1 MGAGKTLVRSVNLTI
16 LPIFRH
22 EVVKGGSCLQNNS
35 SSMFN
40 SSTVCHLRKELLSLL
55 SKEGSRSRRFGQM
68 GAALLACGRQR
79 EHTDIEPPETTHT
92 ALQCIT

>member
-1 MGAGKTLVRSVNLTI
+1 MGAGLHLLDCTLCEFDNFSDMRWSKV
-16 LPIFRH
+16 
-22 EVVKGGSCLQNNS
+22 EVYLQNNP